1 MSLPVITIG
10 DETGKTCT
18 VLRGAV
24 VVPINGS
31 ATVRAAIVT
40 ADKKQLMSAPVTLV
54 NTDPGNDW
62 ANGVVRVVIP
72 AASQYTT
79 ETESD
84 SIKNIES
91 GAAKLEIEIN
101 DTSQSPGNQ
110 LNSWH
115 DSVMIE
121 DAAIN

>member
-18 VLRGAV
+18 VLRGVAAV
-24 VVPINGS
+24 AINGS

-54 NTDPGNDW
+54 NTDLGNDW
-62 ANGVVRVVIP
+62 PNGVVRVVIP

-79 ETESD
+79 ETETD
-84 SIKNIES
+84 SIKNIVS
-91 GAAKLEIEIN
+91 GRALIEVEIY
-101 DTSQSPGNQ
+101 DDSQLPGNK
-110 LNSWH
+110 LNTWF